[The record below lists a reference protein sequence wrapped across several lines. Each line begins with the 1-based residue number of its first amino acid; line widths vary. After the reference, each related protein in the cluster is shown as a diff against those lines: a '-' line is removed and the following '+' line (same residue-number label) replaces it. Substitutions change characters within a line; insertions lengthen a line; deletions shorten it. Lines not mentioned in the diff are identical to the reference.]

1 MSGKNTLTFTFL
13 QELDEK
19 IGTALMSKYEATASG
34 CLA

>member
-19 IGTALMSKYEATASG
+19 IGTALTHINMKLQPAA
-34 CLA
+34 A